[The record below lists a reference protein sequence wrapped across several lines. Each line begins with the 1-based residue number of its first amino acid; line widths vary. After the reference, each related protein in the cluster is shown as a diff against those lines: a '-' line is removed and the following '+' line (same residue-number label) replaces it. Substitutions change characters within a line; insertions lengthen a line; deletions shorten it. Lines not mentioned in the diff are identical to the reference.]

1 MIARTM
7 YAFMKNFDALSS
19 ATVRGIIRSMPG
31 LTCWTLMVC
40 LGLCATGC
48 KTFKD
53 TSSNTNILPSVTI
66 NNRTMDAIAATT
78 ITVFQNHGFKG
89 GRTGPVEFVFE
100 QAGSRKDQLL
110 YGEWLG
116 NDVSWRA
123 VVTMEAQGNAV
134 RLVCNASIVKDSGD
148 SFFEESRQVKSQKRA
163 FQKLLDEIE
172 KQLK

>member
-1 MIARTM
+1 
-7 YAFMKNFDALSS
+7 MKNPCAP
-19 ATVRGIIRSMPG
+19 TPNMIRGILGCLNG
-31 LTCWTLMVC
+31 LTGLILLAC

-66 NNRTMDAIAATT
+66 NNRTMDEIAATT
-78 ITVFQNHGFKG
+78 IAVFQNHGFKG
-89 GRTGPVEFVFE
+89 GRTGPVQFVFE

-123 VVTMEAQGNAV
+123 AVSMEAQGNAV
-134 RLVCNASIVKDSGD
+134 RLVCQATIVKDSGD
-148 SFFEESRQVKSQKRA
+148 SFFEESRQVKAQKKA
-163 FQKLLDEIE
+163 FQKLLNEIE